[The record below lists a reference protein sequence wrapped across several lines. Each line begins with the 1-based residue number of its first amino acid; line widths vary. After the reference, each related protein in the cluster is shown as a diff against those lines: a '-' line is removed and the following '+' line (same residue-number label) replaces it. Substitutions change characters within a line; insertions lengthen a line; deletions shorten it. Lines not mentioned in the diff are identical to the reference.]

1 MPADNRN
8 GASLPDD
15 RAIRLRE
22 AEALCERHALDPDG
36 VLASAAELVAA
47 ARGHDELRAVAR
59 HAAALAHTERADLG
73 SALREARLA
82 LKAAVRAGLGHRAAE
97 IRLTLAW
104 LELDRGRA
112 AASLAHLDAAGPY
125 LRGRSAARARC
136 MRGLNL
142 CASGQL
148 TAAISELTAA
158 LPKLRRHGDTR
169 WIANALMGRGIA
181 YTYTDALRAADA
193 DFAKATE
200 LWISLGQRDRAGGAT
215 HNRGFVAVRAGD
227 VPRALELFDE
237 AVGFGLDLRTR
248 PEGMIDRAE
257 AMLAAGLVDDA
268 RPLLQSAVRALAGAG
283 RGTKLA
289 EATLVAAY
297 CAMRQRDLTGAG
309 AGAAE
314 AARLFRGQGRSWW
327 VPLAAA
333 LQVRV
338 RWLAGDRGAA
348 LQRAAERAAV
358 DCGRHGW
365 RVESATSLVTAAR
378 VALARGAVAAARSL
392 LGGAAALRSRGTA
405 DVRAAAWYAEALR
418 RQADGD
424 RRGVLAACRAGLRV
438 VDDYAALL
446 SSAELQAHATL
457 LARDLAE
464 LATGVALADRDPRAV
479 LRWTERYRAG
489 ALARPA
495 VRPPADPALAA
506 ELVHLRSAA
515 AAARQAVAAGHPDPA
530 AERRVARLEQQVRR
544 RALAASRVAAASTD
558 GAGGSDDVSGGQP
571 AGLAG
576 GDGSGRR
583 RSASEARRGD
593 RDGAAGAG
601 PSVGGSLRAAA
612 GSGSAGGARRETLDL
627 RSVHAQLGE
636 TALLSLVV
644 HEGRLVALCVVDRRV
659 SLHELG
665 PAEPLYAELDALR
678 FGLHRL
684 ARGASARIE
693 QAIHAAV
700 DASASTLDKALLGP
714 VLPVVGDR
722 PLVVVPTGPL
732 HALPWA
738 ALPSCLGRPVTVAP
752 SVLSWLRAARVLAA
766 HQGTGSLWVAGPGL
780 DHAEPE
786 VHALHAASGAGRLLT
801 DGESTVDAVLGAMDS
816 TAVAH
821 IAAHGRFRSDQ
832 PLFSTIELADGP
844 LYVHD
849 LDRLRRG
856 PRLLVLSACEAALS
870 GVRPGDELMGLAA
883 ALLVRGT
890 ATLVA
895 SVVPVPDERTVA
907 VMTALHRGL
916 RRGLPPSA
924 ALAAAQA
931 DYGQLGFVCFGAS

>member
-1 MPADNRN
+1 VPADNRH
-8 GASLPDD
+8 GASFSGD
-15 RAIRLRE
+15 RAIRLAE
-22 AEALCERHALDPDG
+22 AESLCERHALDPDG
-36 VLASAAELVAA
+36 VLVSAADLIAA
-47 ARGHDELRAVAR
+47 AGRDRELRAVAR
-59 HAAALAHTERADLG
+59 HAAALAHNERAEL
-73 SALREARLA
+73 SQAIRQAKRALSTAE
-82 LKAAVRAGLGHRAAE
+82 RAGLDRRAAE

-104 LELDRGRA
+104 LELDSGRA
-112 AASLAHLDAAGPY
+112 PASLAHLDAAAPY
-125 LRGRSAARARC
+125 LRGRLAARASC

-142 CASGQL
+142 CTRGQL
-148 TAAISELTAA
+148 APAITELTAA
-158 LPKLRRHGDTR
+158 LPRLRRHRDTR
-169 WIANALMGRGIA
+169 WVANALMGRGIA
-181 YTYTDALRAADA
+181 YTYTDALRSADA
-193 DFAKATE
+193 DFARATE

-248 PEGMIDRAE
+248 PEGMVDRAE
-257 AMLAAGLVDDA
+257 AMLAAGLTDDA
-268 RPLLQSAVRALAGAG
+268 RPLLQTAVKALSGARRA
-283 RGTKLA
+283 KLA

-297 CAMRQRDLTGAG
+297 CAMRQRDLTGAE
-309 AGAAE
+309 AGAEE
-314 AARLFRGQGRSWW
+314 AARLFRAQGRSWW

-333 LQVRV
+333 LRVHV
-338 RWLAGDRGAA
+338 RWLAGDRSPA

-358 DCGRHGW
+358 DCRRHGW
-365 RVESATSLVTAAR
+365 SVESATSLITAAR
-378 VALARGAVAAARSL
+378 VALGCGAVARARSL
-392 LGGAAALRSRGTA
+392 LAGAAALRSRGTA
-405 DVRAAAWYAEALR
+405 DIRAAAWYAEALL

-424 RRGVLAACRAGLRV
+424 RRGVLAACLAGLRV

-464 LATGVALADRDPRAV
+464 LATGVALGDRDARAV

-495 VRPPADPALAA
+495 VRPPADPVLAA
-506 ELVHLRSAA
+506 DLVGLRSAA
-515 AAARQAVAAGHPDPA
+515 AAAREAVAAGHPDPA
-530 AERRVARLEQQVRR
+530 AERRVARLEQAVRR
-544 RALAASRVAAASTD
+544 RALAGSRRASAGSRRA
-558 GAGGSDDVSGGQP
+558 GAPGTGTAGA

-576 GDGSGRR
+576 ATGPAGAAGL
-583 RSASEARRGD
+583 AGAAGPGAAGLA
-593 RDGAAGAG
+593 GAAGAG
-601 PSVGGSLRAAA
+601 
-612 GSGSAGGARRETLDL
+612 SAGRRESLDL
-627 RSVHAQLGE
+627 GSVHAALGGA
-636 TALLSLVV
+636 ALLSLVV
-644 HEGRLVALCVVDRRV
+644 HSGELVAVSVVDGRV
-659 SLHELG
+659 GLHDLG
-665 PAEPLYAELDALR
+665 PVEPLYSELDSLR

-700 DASASTLDKALLGP
+700 HASASTLDKALLGS
-714 VLPVVGDR
+714 VLPVVGER

-738 ALPSCLGRPVTVAP
+738 ALPSCTGRPVTVAP
-752 SVLSWLRAARVLAA
+752 SVLSWLRATRVLAA
-766 HQGTGSLWVAGPGL
+766 HRGTGSVWVAGPGL

-786 VHALHAASGAGRLLT
+786 VIALSASSAGGRLLV
-801 DGESTVDAVLGAMDS
+801 GAQSSVDAVLAALDS
-816 TAVAH
+816 AAVAH
-821 IAAHGRFRSDQ
+821 VAAHGRFRSDQ

-856 PRLLVLSACEAALS
+856 PRLLVLSSCEAALS

-883 ALLVRGT
+883 ALLARGT
-890 ATLVA
+890 ATLIA
-895 SVVPVPDERTVA
+895 SVVPVPDERTAA
-907 VMTALHRGL
+907 VMTALHGAL

-931 DYGQLGFVCFGAS
+931 DQGQLGFVCFGAS